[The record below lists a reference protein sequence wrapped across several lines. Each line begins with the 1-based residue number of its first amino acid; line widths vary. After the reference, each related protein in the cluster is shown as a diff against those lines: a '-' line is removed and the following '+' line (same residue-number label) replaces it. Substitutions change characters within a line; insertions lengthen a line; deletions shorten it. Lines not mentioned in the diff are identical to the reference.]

1 MVYAVF
7 LPQVCELAFDHIV
20 DDPYALIMMDEGRFH
35 RVEGELFQILQCQ
48 LVGLCRYRQLLR
60 QAGVAHQ
67 SVVRAQEDAE
77 VVLEEDGE
85 GVLLVAFGGP
95 CAHVAREAHLHRNP
109 SVQDELRQGAELHYA
124 AILDDHVLDEP
135 DAMADPVG
143 TTDLDGL
150 PDRLEA
156 EGFTSMD
163 RYVEVLPPDVL
174 EGFQVL
180 LRWVSVLVSRDV
192 EGDDAPVGEG
202 YGQLCDLKGVGWILV
217 AHRTEDQ
224 AILHAS
230 LLASPVEA

>member
-1 MVYAVF
+1 M
-7 LPQVCELAFDHIV
+7 
-20 DDPYALIMMDEGRFH
+20 
-35 RVEGELFQILQCQ
+35 
-48 LVGLCRYRQLLR
+48 
-60 QAGVAHQ
+60 
-67 SVVRAQEDAE
+67 
-77 VVLEEDGE
+77 
-85 GVLLVAFGGP
+85 LLVAFGGP
-95 CAHVAREAHLHRNP
+95 CAHVAREAHLHRNS

-124 AILDDHVLDEP
+124 TILDDHVLDEP
-135 DAMADPVG
+135 DAMAYPVG

-163 RYVEVLPPDVL
+163 RYVEVLPSDVL